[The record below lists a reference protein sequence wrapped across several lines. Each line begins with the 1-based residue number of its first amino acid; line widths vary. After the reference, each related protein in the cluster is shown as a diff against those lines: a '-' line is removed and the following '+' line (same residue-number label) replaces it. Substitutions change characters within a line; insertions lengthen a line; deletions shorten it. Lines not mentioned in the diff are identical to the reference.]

1 MVRRRDALEYH
12 ASGRKGK
19 IEVVATKP
27 LLTQRDLALAYT
39 PGVAEPCLEIA
50 REPDK
55 VYEYTARG
63 NLVAVISDGTAVL
76 GLGNIGPEAG
86 KPVMEGKGCL
96 FKKFADIDVFDL
108 ELRTADPKN
117 PDLLIEAIAALE
129 PTFGGINLEDIK
141 APECFYIEEKLR
153 QRMQIPVFHD
163 DQHGTAIIS
172 GAALL
177 NALAIQKKDI
187 AVIEVVVNGAGASAI
202 ACANFYISLG
212 VRPEHVTLVDSTG
225 VIFVGRTEGMN
236 PYKQRF
242 ARATS
247 ARTLA
252 DAMVGADLFLG
263 CSAAGLV
270 TKEMIASMNDRPIV
284 FALANPDPEISYE
297 DAVSVRTD
305 IIMATGRSDYPNQVN
320 NVLGFPFIFRGA
332 LDVRAREI
340 NEAMKV
346 AAARALAA
354 LAREEVPERVSQA
367 YDNAQFK
374 FGPEYIIPKPFDSR
388 VLWWL
393 APAVAKA
400 AMDSGVARIQIDLD
414 AYRAELQRR
423 IQKTPALIQKFT
435 ARAREAPRRIVFPD
449 GDQVRVLRA
458 CQQIVD
464 EGIARPILLGP
475 PDRIQQTIADLEL
488 HDLGDKVEIIN
499 PEASPHLERYAD
511 AYWKLRERKGV
522 SREYA
527 QRVLRRRN
535 QYGLMMVKLGD
546 ADGLVGG
553 LTNAYAETV
562 LPALQIIGRAPGVSR
577 ISGVYIMVMP
587 SGDVKFFAD
596 ATVNVR
602 PDASTL
608 AETAIQV
615 ADLVRSLDIVPRIA
629 MISYSTFGSADHPE
643 PRRMAEAVELV
654 RQRRPELEI
663 EGELQVDV
671 AVDHAQLTRDYPFAR
686 LTDAANILVFPDLNS
701 GNVAYKLMN
710 TLGGGVAVGPILL
723 GIAKAVTVMPRN
735 SSTANI
741 VDMTAFTVLSAGLK

>member
-12 ASGRKGK
+12 ANGRKGK

-63 NLVAVISDGTAVL
+63 NLVAVVSDGTAVL

-187 AVIEVVVNGAGASAI
+187 ATIEVVVNGAGASAI

-242 ARATS
+242 ARATK

-297 DAVSVRTD
+297 DAVSVRQD

-354 LAREEVPERVSQA
+354 LAREEVPEGVSQA

-400 AMDSGVARIQIDLD
+400 AMDSGVARIQIDVD

-475 PDRIQQTIADLEL
+475 PDRIHQTIADLEL

-499 PEASPHLERYAD
+499 PEASPHLERYAE

-577 ISGVYIMVMP
+577 ISGVYIMVLP

-602 PDASTL
+602 PDASTV
-608 AETAIQV
+608 ADTAIQV

-643 PRRMAEAVELV
+643 ARKMAEATELV
-654 RQRRPELEI
+654 RARRPELEI

-671 AVDHAQLTRDYPFAR
+671 AVDHAQLTRDFPFAR

-701 GNVAYKLMN
+701 GNVAYKLMS

-735 SSTANI
+735 STTATI